1 MGSGLGD
8 LKDFSHSIGLSGKGC
23 HRSAKPSGG
32 EDLDIEE
39 PVACRDSPAFHFH
52 PTQSGMLGATLI
64 RYQVVQVGQA
74 REKRLLAAPRDDES
88 LSWRTVS
95 ARSRYRPDPRAC
107 WSPVSVGLRAPHT
120 SPAVW
125 ATWSAK
131 WRNRWPNANTRKPL
145 RWRARDNKVWN
156 WERKVVR
163 T

>member
-74 REKRLLAAPRDDES
+74 REKRLLAAPWVMKAFHGAQFPLDCVMGLIQERADHRHLRVCEHCIP
-88 LSWRTVS
+88 
-95 ARSRYRPDPRAC
+95 ARLL
-107 WSPVSVGLRAPHT
+107 VLQ
-120 SPAVW
+120 PASY
-125 ATWSAK
+125 A
-131 WRNRWPNANTRKPL
+131 RRWPSQPCGRRGRQKS
-145 RWRARDNKVWN
+145 RSSHRGSR
-156 WERKVVR
+156 R
-163 T
+163 